1 MKKRTVFSNI
11 YVRNILGLILVSV
24 LLVSAVLIWLGH
36 YTQHGKAVEVPDVK
50 GISVELAE
58 PFFTRMNL
66 HFLVV
71 DSVFNKNATPGSI
84 TETTPPVGSKVKEGR
99 TIYLKV
105 NSYLPPF
112 ITIPEVKDTSQR
124 QSYAMLRSLGFES
137 INMKMVPGVYRNL
150 VVGLESRGIALEAGQ
165 RVPANTPLSL
175 LVSSGSGDDFLT
187 EIPQDSVVVSTDE
200 PWF

>member
-1 MKKRTVFSNI
+1 MKKRTIFSNI
-11 YVRNILGLILVSV
+11 YVRNILGLILVTIV
-24 LLVSAVLIWLGH
+24 LVSAALIWMGY

-58 PFFTRMNL
+58 PFFTRTNL

-105 NSYLPPF
+105 NAYLPPF
-112 ITIPEVKDTSQR
+112 ITIPVVKDTSQR

-137 INMKMVPGVYRNL
+137 INTKMVPGVYRNL
-150 VVGLESRGIALEAGQ
+150 VVGLESRGIAMEAGQ
-165 RVPANTPLSL
+165 RVPANMPLSL

-187 EIPQDSVVVSTDE
+187 EMPEDSVVVGTDE
-200 PWF
+200 SWF

>member
-1 MKKRTVFSNI
+1 MKKRTIFSNI
-11 YVRNILGLILVSV
+11 YVRNILGLILVTIV
-24 LLVSAVLIWLGH
+24 LVSAVLIWMGY

-105 NSYLPPF
+105 NAYLPPF
-112 ITIPEVKDTSQR
+112 ITIPVVKDTSQR

-137 INMKMVPGVYRNL
+137 INTKMVPGVYRNL
-150 VVGLESRGIALEAGQ
+150 VVGLESRGIAIEAGQ

-187 EIPQDSVVVSTDE
+187 EMPEDSVVVGTDE
-200 PWF
+200 SWF